1 MADRTDYWSG
11 TSATWRALPLSW
23 VRGLL
28 RARRAEIG
36 SPVTLGNHVYRLDHK
51 SASSWY
57 WVSEDGTHLVR
68 LSDHWSSGS
77 SSVNCGRIKDCRWR
91 LEGDCGAVRCGLSSY
106 RGSPRPADFTAGIVE
121 LRSMARCR

>member
-36 SPVTLGNHVYRLDHK
+36 SPVTLGNHVYRLDFYK
-51 SASSWY
+51 S
-57 WVSEDGTHLVR
+57 L
-68 LSDHWSSGS
+68 
-77 SSVNCGRIKDCRWR
+77 
-91 LEGDCGAVRCGLSSY
+91 
-106 RGSPRPADFTAGIVE
+106 
-121 LRSMARCR
+121 